1 MRIALVTEWI
11 DGWRGGAET
20 STFQFL
26 HHLLEAGVEVDLFTR
41 SRISPVPGLQVHTV
55 SGAAVTRTRRSITF
69 AHRVD
74 RRVRDGAYDVVHA
87 ITPCRSATVYQ
98 PRGGTVAESVERNLA
113 LLPPGR
119 LRGLKRIANRLN
131 FKQRHQLA
139 LERRLFT
146 SPDGPVILALSNY
159 VADQLRRHYGVDA
172 SRVRVVYNAV
182 NPDETSASRRRQ
194 DRAAIRSEYAIADT
208 DFLVIAVA
216 HNFRLKGV
224 ARWLEAQAL
233 LRREDGRRVRSLI
246 IGRMP
251 SARWRQQAARL
262 GVSDAVRFVGPSN
275 RVGAFMHAADVLVH
289 PTYYDPCSRVVLE
302 ALVSGLPCVTT
313 RWDGASEAICHGE
326 NGFVVDDP
334 ADVAGIAACVRRLLD
349 PSVQEAAGRATLA
362 GAERLYMKR
371 HAREVIGV
379 YKEMTARSVR

>member
-1 MRIALVTEWI
+1 M
-11 DGWRGGAET
+11 
-20 STFQFL
+20 
-26 HHLLEAGVEVDLFTR
+26 
-41 SRISPVPGLQVHTV
+41 
-55 SGAAVTRTRRSITF
+55 TRTRRSITF